1 MTEFLKCP
9 NCNAQLHA
17 EPDDKIIKCEY
28 CDSEII
34 IDNNIHRTPP
44 LQPVNNYINPENT
57 VITGNYSGTAHYVN
71 IGNYPE
77 DLKKWKKK
85 FHKKLI
91 IQAVLTAFFGLLM
104 ETDAEGLGILMFL
117 IATFQSFRLPIKLSH
132 EKPLLP
138 YVNNSRLLDF
148 LKMYPAFAG
157 AFWGGMI
164 IIMMLLEM

>member
-17 EPDDKIIKCEY
+17 VPDNKIIRCEY

-34 IDNNIHRTPP
+34 IDNNIQRTAP
-44 LQPVNNYINPENT
+44 PVNNY
-57 VITGNYSGTAHYVN
+57 VSTGNYIGSVNYVN
-71 IGNYPE
+71 TGNYPE
-77 DLKKWKKK
+77 DLQKWKKK

-91 IQAVLTAFFGLLM
+91 IQAVLTAVFGLLM
-104 ETDAEGLGILMFL
+104 ETDAEGLGMIMFL
-117 IATFQSFRLPIKLSH
+117 IATVQSFRLPIKLSH

-138 YVNNSRLLDF
+138 YVQKSRLLDF

-157 AFWGGMI
+157 AFWAGG
-164 IIMMLLEM
+164 IIMAILLSINP

>member
-17 EPDDKIIKCEY
+17 ETDTKIIKCEY

-34 IDNNIHRTPP
+34 IDNIIQRTSP
-44 LQPVNNYINPENT
+44 PVNNYINPENY
-57 VITGNYSGTAHYVN
+57 VSTGNYSGSVNYVN
-71 IGNYPE
+71 TGNYTE
-77 DLKKWKKK
+77 EMQKWKKK

-91 IQAVLTAFFGLLM
+91 IQAVLTAVFGLLM

-117 IATFQSFRLPIKLSH
+117 IATVQSFRLPIKLSQ

-138 YVNNSRLLDF
+138 YANNSRLLDF
-148 LKMYPAFAG
+148 IKMYPAFIG
-157 AFWGGMI
+157 TFWGGML
-164 IIMMLLEM
+164 IIMILLEM

>member
-17 EPDDKIIKCEY
+17 VPDNKIIRCEY

-34 IDNNIHRTPP
+34 IDNNIQRTAP
-44 LQPVNNYINPENT
+44 PVNNY
-57 VITGNYSGTAHYVN
+57 VSTGNYIGSVNYVN
-71 IGNYPE
+71 TGNYPE
-77 DLKKWKKK
+77 DLQKWKKK

-91 IQAVLTAFFGLLM
+91 IQAVLTAVFGLLM
-104 ETDAEGLGILMFL
+104 ETDAEGLGIIMFL
-117 IATFQSFRLPIKLSH
+117 IATIQSFRFPIKLSH

-138 YVNNSRLLDF
+138 YVQKSRLLDF
-148 LKMYPAFAG
+148 LKMYPAFMG

-164 IIMMLLEM
+164 LIMILLEM

>member
-17 EPDDKIIKCEY
+17 VPDNKIIRCEY

-34 IDNNIHRTPP
+34 IDNNIQRTPI
-44 LQPVNNYINPENT
+44 PVNNYISPKNN
-57 VITGNYSGTAHYVN
+57 VITVNYSGTTNYVN

-77 DLKKWKKK
+77 DLQKWKKN

-91 IQAVLTAFFGLLM
+91 IQAVMTAVFGLLM
-104 ETDAEGLGILMFL
+104 ETGAEGLGMLMF
-117 IATFQSFRLPIKLSH
+117 IFATFQSFRFPIKLAH

-138 YVNNSRLLDF
+138 YANNSRLLDF
-148 LKMYPAFAG
+148 LKLYPAFIG

-164 IIMMLLEM
+164 IIAILLEM

>member
-17 EPDDKIIKCEY
+17 LPDSKIIRCEY

-34 IDNNIHRTPP
+34 IDNIIQRTSP
-44 LQPVNNYINPENT
+44 PVNNYINPENNI
-57 VITGNYSGTAHYVN
+57 ITGNYSGTANYVN

-77 DLKKWKKK
+77 DIKKWKKLY
-85 FHKKLI
+85 HKKLI
-91 IQAVLTAFFGLLM
+91 IQAVLTAVFGLLM
-104 ETDAEGLGILMFL
+104 ETDAEGLGIIMFL
-117 IATFQSFRLPIKLSH
+117 IATIQSFRLPIKLSK

-138 YVNNSRLLDF
+138 YVPKSRFLDF
-148 LKMYPAFAG
+148 IKMYPAFAG

>member
-17 EPDDKIIKCEY
+17 VPDNKIIRCEY

-34 IDNNIHRTPP
+34 IDNNIQRTSP
-44 LQPVNNYINPENT
+44 PVNNYINPENP
-57 VITGNYSGTAHYVN
+57 VITGNYSGTVNYVN

-77 DLKKWKKK
+77 EMQKWKKK

-91 IQAVLTAFFGLLM
+91 IQAVLTAVFGLLM
-104 ETDAEGLGILMFL
+104 ETDAEGLGIIMFL
-117 IATFQSFRLPIKLSH
+117 IATIQSFRFPIKLSH

-138 YVNNSRLLDF
+138 YVQKSRLLDF
-148 LKMYPAFAG
+148 LKMYPAFMG

-164 IIMMLLEM
+164 LIMILLEM